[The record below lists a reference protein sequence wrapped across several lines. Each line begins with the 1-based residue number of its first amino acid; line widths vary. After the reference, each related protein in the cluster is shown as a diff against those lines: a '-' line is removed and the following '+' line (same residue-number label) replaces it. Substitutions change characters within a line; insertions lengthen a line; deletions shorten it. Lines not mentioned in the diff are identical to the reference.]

1 MGLPAVSITNRS
13 PSPLEFREIGRWCE
27 LQRNETFNMFSL
39 VSSSLITL
47 KASPTHFYST
57 SSTNK
62 GKNSHYMND
71 MFWGVDQVHSCLT
84 FPLQPKPSC
93 GWLVSSIFGTPDA
106 SLPSRTTQIQQRKP
120 LKKIFQNSS
129 WFGKWQQRS
138 KPEGSSLVKTV
149 KFFGWRLFNQ
159 MHFQLVGQIHSPQHW
174 HCGSTKFTAN
184 IENAA
189 FLGLTFQKWLSSP
202 RFDITA
208 VHLTVYYSCC
218 CCLLKQLLFIHLRYF
233 GKFVCF

>member
-1 MGLPAVSITNRS
+1 MVWIAKKWDFQHVL
-13 PSPLEFREIGRWCE
+13 
-27 LQRNETFNMFSL
+27 SL
-39 VSSSLITL
+39 LSSSLITL

-71 MFWGVDQVHSCLT
+71 MRWGVDQVHS
-84 FPLQPKPSC
+84 FPLPPKPSC
-93 GWLVSSIFGTPDA
+93 GWLVCSIFGTPLA
-106 SLPSRTTQIQQRKP
+106 SLPSRTTQIQERKP
-120 LKKIFQNSS
+120 RKQIFQKTHRDLESDN
-129 WFGKWQQRS
+129 GDRNRR
-138 KPEGSSLVKTV
+138 GSSLVKTV

-218 CCLLKQLLFIHLRYF
+218 CLLKQLLFIHLRYF